1 MTWPMTLAELSC
13 AGAVSKPHHYKQNVQ
28 KMKGLLRKRA
38 LTENS
43 LKFSNQKAKNSSHRI
58 SYGEQN
64 KKTTRSW
71 RQKLNMNH
79 VARKK
84 LTEAKLKKAFRIKL
98 FELFKTRTN
107 KSFSDQFIFHV
118 VLTGHD
124 MVKDT
129 AGLPRAGAISE
140 PHDYKQNVQKMKGLL
155 KKWALTRNSLKIS
168 DKKFQKFHSSHGEQ
182 IKRTTS
188 PQGQKLNMNHIT
200 RQKLTES
207 KLKKAFRRKLFEL
220 CKTRTKKSSPHLF
233 NFYVISAG
241 HDMAIDTG
249 RAITCRRSFKAPWL
263 QTERTKNEG
272 PSEKMSFNG
281 EQFENF
287 KPRKPRNPIILWR
300 TKQKNHKNL
309 KAKTEH
315 EPCSQEEIKWSKIE
329 KSIQNKTVRTLQD

>member
-1 MTWPMTLAELSC
+1 MTWPITLAGLSC

-140 PHDYKQNVQKMKGLL
+140 PHDYKQSVQKMKGLL
-155 KKWALTRNSLKIS
+155 KKWALTGNSLKIS
-168 DKKFQKFHSSHGEQ
+168 NQKNQRIQSSYGEQ
-182 IKRTTS
+182 NKRTAR
-188 PQGQKLNMNHIT
+188 PW
-200 RQKLTES
+200 RQKLKMNHVARKKLTEA
-207 KLKKAFRRKLFEL
+207 KLKKAFRIKLFEVF
-220 CKTRTKKSSPHLF
+220 KTRTNKSFSDQFIFHVVLT
-233 NFYVISAG
+233 G
-241 HDMAIDTG
+241 HDMVKDTG
-249 RAITCRRSFKAPWL
+249 RVTTCRRNFRAPWL
-263 QTERTKNEG
+263 KQNVQKMKGLLKNWALTG
-272 PSEKMSFNG
+272 NS
-281 EQFENF
+281 
-287 KPRKPRNPIILWR
+287 
-300 TKQKNHKNL
+300 L
-309 KAKTEH
+309 KF
-315 EPCSQEEIKWSKIE
+315 S
-329 KSIQNKTVRTLQD
+329 N